1 MRGESFENTVNKLN
15 NSEKC
20 LDQLKTMYH
29 NIASSKEAMKRD
41 LVVYEKKYKR
51 K

>member
-1 MRGESFENTVNKLN
+1 
-15 NSEKC
+15 
-20 LDQLKTMYH
+20 MYH

-51 K
+51 KSQEYKALGKEL